1 MHAGVKVKE
10 GFNRA
15 MQESQSECRQGSEY
29 QTVKYRE
36 YPKPESAR
44 TQTRVETG
52 KSELHLTYNRPKLTY
67 IRVV

>member
-1 MHAGVKVKE
+1 MHAGVKVKK
-10 GFNRA
+10 GCNRA
-15 MQESQSECRQGSEY
+15 RQEYRIRIQAGSEY

-36 YPKPESAR
+36 DPKPESAR

-52 KSELHLTYNRPKLTY
+52 KSELHLTYNRPRLAY